1 MIKAARVLFFSL
13 IVTAICIMPA
23 LAQQK
28 DVAGSKDHPLVSRY
42 KGSYIVGY
50 EQRAFD
56 EFVLPLGKQV
66 KSHTA
71 PEPLAR
77 TQRLEGK
84 YTRILYVLPEER
96 SSLEV
101 FRNYETALTK
111 AGFTNLFN
119 CSQDECGKQFH
130 HIMYPL
136 KKKLKNRGQLSEY
149 AFSFPKDQRYLSAK
163 LSRPEGDVYVS
174 LYVAVE
180 TFNHFKET
188 KDKALTLI
196 QIVET
201 KGMETAM
208 VKVDAAAMGGDIEK
222 TGHVA
227 IYGIYFDTDKADIK
241 PASDATLQEMAKL
254 LGQKPK
260 LKVYIVGHTDNAGT
274 FAHNQTL
281 SQKRAEAVVRELTT
295 KYKISQQRLAAKGV
309 ASLAPVA
316 SNSTEDGRAKNRRVE
331 MVEQ

>member
-1 MIKAARVLFFSL
+1 MKHMARAFLFALSAVMICVVS
-13 IVTAICIMPA
+13 
-23 LAQQK
+23 AQAQTK
-28 DVAGSKDHPLVSRY
+28 DTTGSKDHPLITRY
-42 KGSYIVGY
+42 KDSYIIGY

-56 EFVLPLGKQV
+56 EFILPLGKQV
-66 KSHTA
+66 RQATDQ
-71 PEPLAR
+71 EPLAK

-101 FRNYETALTK
+101 FRNYENALTK
-111 AGFTNLFN
+111 AGFTNLFS
-119 CSQDECGKQFH
+119 CSQDECGKNFH
-130 HIMYPL
+130 QVMYPL

-149 AFSFPKDQRYLSAK
+149 AFSFPKDQRYMSAK
-163 LSRPEGDVYVS
+163 LSRPEGDVFVS

-180 TFNHFKET
+180 TFNHFKDT

-227 IYGIYFDTDKADIK
+227 IYGIYFDTDKTDIK
-241 PASDATLQEMAKL
+241 PASEATLREMAKL
-254 LGQKPK
+254 LNQRPK

-274 FAHNQTL
+274 YAHNQTL
-281 SQKRAEAVVRELTT
+281 SQKRAEAVVKELATR
-295 KYKISQQRLAAKGV
+295 YKINQQRLTARGI

-316 SNSTEDGRAKNRRVE
+316 SNKTEEGRAKNRRVE

>member
-1 MIKAARVLFFSL
+1 MMKSARVFLFLL
-13 IVTAICIMPA
+13 IAMTMCAAPV

-28 DVAGSKDHPLVSRY
+28 DAAGSKDHPLVSRY
-42 KGSYIVGY
+42 KGSYIIGY

-56 EFVLPLGKQV
+56 EFDLPLGKQV
-66 KSHTA
+66 KDPQG
-71 PEPLAR
+71 PEPLAKKE
-77 TQRLEGK
+77 RLEGK

-101 FRNYETALTK
+101 FRNYENALKK
-111 AGFTNLFN
+111 AGFTGLFS
-119 CSQDECGKQFH
+119 CSQNECGKSFQRV
-130 HIMYPL
+130 IYPSG
-136 KKKLKNRGQLSEY
+136 KKLKNRGQMSEY
-149 AFSFPKDQRYLSAK
+149 AFSFPRDQHYLSAK
-163 LSRPEGDVYVS
+163 LSRPEGDVFVS
-174 LYVAVE
+174 LYVAIE

-188 KDKALTLI
+188 KGKALTLI

-208 VKVDAAAMGGDIEK
+208 VKVDAAAMDKDIEK

-241 PASDATLQEMAKL
+241 PASEPTLKEMAKL

-274 FAHNQTL
+274 FAHNQAL
-281 SQKRAEAVVRELTT
+281 SQKRAEAVVRELTA
-295 KYKISQQRLAAKGV
+295 KYRINQQRLTARGV

-316 SNSTEDGRAKNRRVE
+316 SNNTEEGRAKNRRVE